1 MTPATGPRPRA
12 LHASGAAPSDERGFA
27 LLAVLLVMAVVGVL
41 GAEFAH
47 SMRLEASAV
56 RAYKDT
62 LVAAHLAEA
71 GIEQAV
77 RELVGAGAFVTVAS
91 DGDLTFFTN
100 DAQPV
105 PRLPRREVELGP
117 GRFSYRLTDEE
128 ARINLNTAPPVRVDL
143 LLQAFGLDKMERD
156 VIGDS
161 LQDWRDPNEEHRLNG
176 AESEDHYLELDV
188 PHRSKNGNLDSVGE
202 LAQIRGVT
210 PALLWGRDGTPGLAD
225 TVTVKTPGQVN
236 INTMGLRVARALGLS
251 DAEFGLIEQARREAP
266 FTSVPG
272 QFGGRGLTSA
282 TRTFR
287 IEAEGIVNGQVRARL
302 TAIVQRR
309 TGIDGD
315 GIVVL
320 EWSGVR

>member
-1 MTPATGPRPRA
+1 MSVADGPRAPA
-12 LHASGAAPSDERGFA
+12 LPASGPAARDERGFA

-41 GAEFAH
+41 GAEFAY

-62 LVAAHLAEA
+62 LIAAHLAEA
-71 GIEQAV
+71 GVEQAV
-77 RELVGAGAFVTVAS
+77 RELLGAGAFVTIAP

-100 DAQPV
+100 DGQPV

-117 GRFSYRLTDEE
+117 GQFSYRVTDEE
-128 ARINLNTAPPVRVDL
+128 ARINLNTAPPARVDL
-143 LLQAFGLDKMERD
+143 LLQAFGLDKIERD

-161 LQDWRDPNEEHRLNG
+161 LQDWRDPNEEYRLNG
-176 AESEDHYLELDV
+176 AESEDYYLKQDV
-188 PHRSKNGNLDSVGE
+188 PHLSKNGNLDTVGE

-210 PALLWGRDGTPGLAD
+210 SELLRGRDGTPGLAD

-236 INTMGLRVARALGLS
+236 INTMGPRVARALGLS
-251 DAEFGLIEQARREAP
+251 EAEFGLIEQSRREAP

-272 QFGGRGLTSA
+272 QFGGRGLTAA

-302 TAIVQRR
+302 TAVVQRR
-309 TGIDGD
+309 TGTDGD
-315 GIVVL
+315 GIAVL